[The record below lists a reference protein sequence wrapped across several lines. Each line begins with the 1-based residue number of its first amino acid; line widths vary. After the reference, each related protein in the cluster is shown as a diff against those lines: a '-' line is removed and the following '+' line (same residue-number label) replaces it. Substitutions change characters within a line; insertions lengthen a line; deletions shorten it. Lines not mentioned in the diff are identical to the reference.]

1 MDSIADFE
9 FNTALLSEGVFLV
22 SQYIRQN
29 FSTTDICRRLQQLVD
44 EARAVIPEK
53 LDQDQKLEVLIDLF
67 YDQWQFGEAEEID
80 RLSDAIWLDKVL
92 ERREGTPLSLGIIFL
107 HIAHQLDLPL
117 MPVIFP
123 TQLILRADW
132 LDEEIWLINPSNG

>member
-1 MDSIADFE
+1 M
-9 FNTALLSEGVFLV
+9 
-22 SQYIRQN
+22 
-29 FSTTDICRRLQQLVD
+29 
-44 EARAVIPEK
+44 
-53 LDQDQKLEVLIDLF
+53 
-67 YDQWQFGEAEEID
+67 D

-132 LDEEIWLINPSNG
+132 LDEEMWLINPSNGETLSEPILEHWIKSDLGEEAELEDKDFDEAENTLVVRNMLNILKGALIKEE